1 MTRINTNVQSLLA
14 ARVMN
19 KNTEALNTTLE
30 RLSTGLRINRGKD
43 DPAGLIASEHMRAE
57 MVAINAAISNANRA
71 NNMIAVAEGGL
82 QEVNALLLDL
92 ENLVGQSANE
102 AGMSSEEVAAN
113 QLQIDSI
120 LSSINRI
127 ASSTQFQSKN
137 LLNGELDY
145 QTSGVTT
152 GPTASAITNL
162 QVNAAR
168 LPNGGTRGVVV
179 EVTQS
184 AQTAGLVYG
193 TSAIASGGATIQ
205 VTGNYGSEQLSFAS
219 GTAVSAVAAAVNA
232 STSLT
237 GVSAAVSGGNLLFN
251 STGYGSSSY
260 VTVEALAGTFTVTG
274 GDSSD
279 TAHGQDVGVTVNGT
293 AAVTDGLRASLRT
306 GALDLDMTLAADF
319 ATQTADVKTFTI
331 TGGGADFSIAPTLG
345 VNAKASIGIQNVS
358 TGSLGRGDLGYLS
371 SLGSGQTNQLSS
383 ENFETAQRIIRAATS
398 QIAGLRGRL
407 GAFQKNTLE
416 PSVNSLSVALENT
429 TAAESAIRDADF
441 AKETS
446 NLTRAQILVQSST
459 AVLQMANAA
468 PQNALALLG

>member
-43 DPAGLIASEHMRAE
+43 DPAGLIASEHMRSE
-57 MVAINAAISNANRA
+57 MVAINAAITNANRA

-82 QEVNALLLDL
+82 QEVNALLLEL
-92 ENLVGQSANE
+92 ENLVGQSASE
-102 AGMSSEEVAAN
+102 AGLSSEEVAAN

-120 LSSINRI
+120 LGSINRI
-127 ASSTQFQSKN
+127 ASSTQFQSKT

-145 QTSGVTT
+145 KTSGVTT
-152 GPTASAITNL
+152 GPTASAISNL
-162 QVNAAR
+162 EVKAAR
-168 LPNGGTRGVVV
+168 LPSGGNRSVVV

-184 AQTAGLVYG
+184 AQTAGLTYG
-193 TSAIASGGATIQ
+193 SDAIASGGATLQ

-219 GTAVSAVAAAVNA
+219 GTAISAVAAAVNA

-237 GVSAAVSGGNLLFN
+237 GVSATVSGSNLNFN
-251 STGYGSSSY
+251 SIGYGSKSF
-260 VTVEALAGTFTVTG
+260 VTVEALAGTFAVTG
-274 GDSSD
+274 GDSSN
-279 TAHGQDVGVTVNGT
+279 TAKGQDVGVTVNGT

-306 GALDLDMTLAADF
+306 GALDLDMTLASAF
-319 ATQTADVKTFTI
+319 ATQTDAVNTFTI

-371 SLGSGQTNQLSS
+371 SLGSGQANQLSS
-383 ENFETAQRIIRAATS
+383 SNFETSQRVIRAATS
-398 QIAGLRGRL
+398 QVAGLRGRL
-407 GAFQKNTLE
+407 GAFQKYTVE
-416 PSVNSLSVALENT
+416 PAVNALSVALENT

-459 AVLQMANAA
+459 SVLQLANSV
-468 PQNALALLG
+468 PRNALALIG